1 MSKIPCPGDLDNR
14 DFFSLSSGGWS
25 SEPKVPKDSGS
36 NGSSSQMAAFMLCLH
51 DEGRA
56 QPALSVSPSRDLH
69 PIMRVSLSW
78 PMSSSLP
85 PGGAPSPNTVMLG
98 VKAVTEGL
106 GVVIQSIAFNSSTK
120 YKQYHAVTV
129 TAERPLL
136 SPDSEPHSQVDVPVF
151 SWDES
156 CSELCILMIKG
167 ATGTILTQSLCL
179 PKVERAK

>member
-1 MSKIPCPGDLDNR
+1 MAVAHRWLLSCYVFMMKGEHSQLLVFLLQGTLIP
-14 DFFSLSSGGWS
+14 SGECHFHGPCQAHYLL
-25 SEPKVPKDSGS
+25 E
-36 NGSSSQMAAFMLCLH
+36 
-51 DEGRA
+51 
-56 QPALSVSPSRDLH
+56 
-69 PIMRVSLSW
+69 
-78 PMSSSLP
+78 
-85 PGGAPSPNTVMLG
+85 APSPNTVMLG

-136 SPDSEPHSQVDVPVF
+136 SPDSEPHSQVHVPVF

>member
-1 MSKIPCPGDLDNR
+1 MMKGEHSQLLVFLLQGTLIP
-14 DFFSLSSGGWS
+14 SGECHFHGPCQAHYLL
-25 SEPKVPKDSGS
+25 E
-36 NGSSSQMAAFMLCLH
+36 
-51 DEGRA
+51 
-56 QPALSVSPSRDLH
+56 
-69 PIMRVSLSW
+69 
-78 PMSSSLP
+78 
-85 PGGAPSPNTVMLG
+85 APSPNTVMLG

-156 CSELCILMIKG
+156 CSELCILMKKEQQG
-167 ATGTILTQSLCL
+167 PS
-179 PKVERAK
+179 